1 MTSSIEHV
9 TDKIIIQ
16 SIENNLALIR
26 FDLSRQVVY
35 VNDLFVKTI
44 GYDKEDMYGM
54 YHKELC
60 FPEFVNSPEYERFWS
75 DLLSGKSFQDKIER
89 KNRNGE
95 SIWLEATYM
104 PVFSED
110 GHTVI
115 NILKV
120 ATDITSRQQA
130 ISLVVVELQKMAE
143 SLNNRAETGLNRSN
157 ELLSNINK
165 IVEESIGNSQTL
177 LNLQRQADSI
187 SGIVKTIRGIA
198 KQTNLLA
205 LNATIEAA
213 RAGEHGRGFNV
224 VATEVQKLSKN
235 VDNSIIEI
243 RDNVGAIIKE
253 VEKMSLGI
261 TRVQDTARQNQQQIQ
276 VTMDSFTEIFSSAE
290 GLNTQAHEVTKV
302 I

>member
-9 TDKIIIQ
+9 TDKIIVQ

-26 FDLSRQVVY
+26 FDLNRQVVY

-60 FPEFVNSPEYERFWS
+60 FPEFVNSPEYERFWC
-75 DLLSGKSFQDKIER
+75 DLLSGKSFQDKIKR

-110 GHTVI
+110 EHTVI

-120 ATDITSRQQA
+120 ATDITARQHT
-130 ISLVVVELQKMAE
+130 ISIVVDELQKMAE
-143 SLNNRAETGLNRSN
+143 SLNERAETGLNRSN
-157 ELLSNINK
+157 ELLANINK
-165 IVEESIGNSQTL
+165 IVEESVENSLTL
-177 LNLQRQADSI
+177 NNLQSQADSI

-213 RAGEHGRGFNV
+213 RTGEHGRGFNV

-235 VDNSIIEI
+235 VDHSIIEI

-253 VEKMSLGI
+253 VEKISLGI

-276 VTMDSFTEIFSSAE
+276 VTMDSFTDIFSSAE